1 MRKRNE
7 TRKFRK
13 LRKGSKNYSTHMNK
27 SGGGLGTFV
36 RSLTSDGRLLEEF
49 KSKIRNVPAFQ
60 LLLDDPD
67 NTMLEKTRAITREA
81 DDPNVNTTLAY
92 KSLKKFVDSNKVD
105 LGRILNSSMTIK
117 KKEFYNE
124 VLNQVM
130 ITRHGVGAGAHT
142 HADASNGAGY
152 EGTPPLPPPGRPAR
166 SLPPTPASLPGPG
179 MGDGGSEGEIITNS
193 DGKKVYV
200 NSSLP
205 CGVND
210 QGENYLND
218 KNEPSYFTSD
228 IGKDE
233 DINNLRCK
241 FCFKSKKIHIEQGQG
256 GGSRRRRRNTRLRKN
271 KTKRNGK
278 CRACRCPGGCKRSTC
293 PCYRGRSKP
302 CCTKRC
308 RSRGRVCR
316 C

>member
-13 LRKGSKNYSTHMNK
+13 LRKGSKKYSTHRNK
-27 SGGGLGTFV
+27 SGGGLSRYF
-36 RSLTSDGRLLEEF
+36 TSDGRLLEEF
-49 KSKIRNVPAFQ
+49 KTKVRLIDVLGP
-60 LLLDDPD
+60 LLDNQEYDD
-67 NTMLEKTRAITREA
+67 NDKEIATQPIVLALKRNPLSLFELNEFINTGDNYKRLERILDSDMSITR
-81 DDPNVNTTLAY
+81 
-92 KSLKKFVDSNKVD
+92 KKFYKKV
-105 LGRILNSSMTIK
+105 LQEVPRIYSPSAGA
-117 KKEFYNE
+117 
-124 VLNQVM
+124 
-130 ITRHGVGAGAHT
+130 RAGAG
-142 HADASNGAGY
+142 D
-152 EGTPPLPPPGRPAR
+152 EGTPPVSFPPPPAR
-166 SLPPTPASLPGPG
+166 ALPPTPSRPPGPG
-179 MGDGGSEGEIITNS
+179 MGDEIEGEIITNS

-210 QGENYLND
+210 QGKHYLND
-218 KNEPSYFTSD
+218 EEEPSYFTSD

-233 DINNLRCK
+233 NITNLRCK
-241 FCFKSKKIHIEQGQG
+241 FCFKSKREHTQQGQGQGQG
-256 GGSRRRRRNTRLRKN
+256 GGSRRRRRNTRSRKN
-271 KTKRNGK
+271 KTRRNGK
-278 CRACRCPGGCKRSTC
+278 CRACKCPGGCKRSTC